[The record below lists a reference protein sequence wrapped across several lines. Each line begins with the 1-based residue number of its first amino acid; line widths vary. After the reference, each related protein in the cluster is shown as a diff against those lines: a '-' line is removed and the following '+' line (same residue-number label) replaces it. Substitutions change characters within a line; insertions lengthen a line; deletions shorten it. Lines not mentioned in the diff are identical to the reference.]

1 MKTTALNAQVGQIGQ
16 NTKKKNCLS
25 SRSVIHIIYNV
36 PVGMMKRGERNI
48 VGGILLT
55 TKSYILINNMF
66 NTT

>member
-1 MKTTALNAQVGQIGQ
+1 
-16 NTKKKNCLS
+16 
-25 SRSVIHIIYNV
+25 
-36 PVGMMKRGERNI
+36 MMKRGERNI